1 MNIVTVKIN
10 GMEYNIRGEE
20 NDAYLHMVASF
31 VDKKISDLLESNS
44 RIGRADATILAA
56 LNLGDEVFKKKEL
69 YERADENLKQTLKD
83 QRDLMSQIG
92 TMKNTIEELM
102 KENEEL
108 KAKLVNV
115 ESKEIVE
122 KVKEDLGD
130 SREQIK
136 IMDEMI
142 RELKD
147 QVKESRI
154 AIDNYEECEAALKR
168 KVQVLKEEKIKQ
180 VSLNKKLL
188 SNNNDWRYKDIEKA
202 RKIENLTKELE
213 KKNCELMRVN
223 SKNNVLKKVKL

>member
-1 MNIVTVKIN
+1 VNIVTVKIN

-102 KENEEL
+102 KE
-108 KAKLVNV
+108 
-115 ESKEIVE
+115 
-122 KVKEDLGD
+122 
-130 SREQIK
+130 
-136 IMDEMI
+136 
-142 RELKD
+142 
-147 QVKESRI
+147 
-154 AIDNYEECEAALKR
+154 YEECEAALKR

>member
-1 MNIVTVKIN
+1 MNIITVKIN

-69 YERADENLKQTLKD
+69 YERATENLKQTLND
-83 QRDLMSQIG
+83 QRDLMSQLG
-92 TMKNTIEELM
+92 SMKNTIEDLR

-108 KAKLVNV
+108 KEKLTNV

-122 KVKEDLGD
+122 KAKDELEN

-147 QVKESRI
+147 EINQSKI
-154 AIDNYEECEAALKR
+154 AINNYEECEAALKR
-168 KVQVLKEEKIKQ
+168 KVQILKEERIKQ

-188 SNNNDWRYKDIEKA
+188 SSNNDWRYKDIEKT
-202 RKIENLTKELE
+202 RKIEHLTKELE
-213 KKNCELMRVN
+213 NKNCELIKVN
-223 SKNNVLKKVKL
+223 NKNSVLKKIKV